1 MDWLDNE
8 IDKWWCSQFTDYKMK
23 RVLGHKFVPK
33 PAFMDETF
41 RQTENGKTKIGY
53 ELDYDWQVDFNDV
66 DWDADTVREFAK
78 YFYYLGKN
86 S

>member
-1 MDWLDNE
+1 MDWLDDK

-23 RVLGHKFVPK
+23 RVPGHKFVPE
-33 PAFMDETF
+33 PAFMDEAF

-53 ELDYDWQVDFNDV
+53 ELDYDWQVDFNDI
-66 DWDADTVREFAK
+66 DWDGDTVREFAK